1 MHLGKSTISPDF
13 KAELKEYYSNPLRK
27 QKYELPDIFV
37 KQRMNSNKWKF
48 KLMNYMLRFESN
60 SWKNSQK
67 KNPYMSRSVT
77 PPIHS
82 KNDLKQMAQELYSKV
97 KVSETGQ
104 SYKVIND
111 NLKSKSFN
119 INDINEID
127 EKHTHKPFT
136 HKQRKY
142 KLYDPAKICET
153 ARNRSSTIL
162 SIDRSKSTDRSV
174 NIIKACQDF
183 LTENQEHKEQINSFL
198 NKTEL
203 ERKNIYV
210 KQKIYDESLYKE
222 FVDINSEAV
231 KNEEKENLIQ
241 KQQSNENLRNWMKG
255 EGRMNKF
262 EFMKYDF
269 EINGI
274 KTYKRK
280 HNLKKVA
287 IDIRK
292 LN

>member
-1 MHLGKSTISPDF
+1 MYFKHFQFVYLEFRQKNYQTLFKFLTI
-13 KAELKEYYSNPLRK
+13 
-27 QKYELPDIFV
+27 
-37 KQRMNSNKWKF
+37 
-48 KLMNYMLRFESN
+48 
-60 SWKNSQK
+60 
-67 KNPYMSRSVT
+67 
-77 PPIHS
+77 
-82 KNDLKQMAQELYSKV
+82 DLKANTTL
-97 KVSETGQ
+97 
-104 SYKVIND
+104 
-111 NLKSKSFN
+111 N
-119 INDINEID
+119 INYTPSN
-127 EKHTHKPFT
+127 
-136 HKQRKY
+136 Y
-142 KLYDPAKICET
+142 
-153 ARNRSSTIL
+153 
-162 SIDRSKSTDRSV
+162 
-174 NIIKACQDF
+174 
-183 LTENQEHKEQINSFL
+183 SFL